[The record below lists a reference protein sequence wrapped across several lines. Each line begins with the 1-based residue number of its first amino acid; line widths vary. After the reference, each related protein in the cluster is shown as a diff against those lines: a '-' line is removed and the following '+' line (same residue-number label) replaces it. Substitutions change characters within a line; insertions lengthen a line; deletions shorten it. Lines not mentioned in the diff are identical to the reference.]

1 MQRIVELQ
9 REGLWTEKRL
19 PKVQEPARA
28 KAHWDYLL
36 EEMVWLAADF
46 AQERKWKKAAAKKC
60 AKMVQKH
67 FHEKQMN
74 ADKAEKLQELRL
86 RKIANTIAKDIKSFW
101 ANIEK
106 VCFMSHKLLNNSLKR
121 VLCELYLILSSLQ
134 LVEFK
139 QTQILDE
146 KRKKALD
153 QQLSFIVDQTEKYS
167 MLLTEGM
174 NRTGVESTNNSV
186 NASVPPSVV
195 SFSSDT
201 EAATKSDGM

>member
-106 VCFMSHKLLNNSLKR
+106 VCLWK
-121 VLCELYLILSSLQ
+121 
-134 LVEFK
+134 
-139 QTQILDE
+139 
-146 KRKKALD
+146 
-153 QQLSFIVDQTEKYS
+153 
-167 MLLTEGM
+167 
-174 NRTGVESTNNSV
+174 
-186 NASVPPSVV
+186 
-195 SFSSDT
+195 
-201 EAATKSDGM
+201 